1 MFGERVRVK
10 RPGLKFTTLNVF
22 CRLNCLFVTCT
33 DRRDLAEGGGAK
45 GVPSDEWHLFRPVGL
60 RFAHTE
66 TDGCHLS
73 FGGLPDA
80 LSEALTGA
88 WRARSFRGVL
98 MNGPRLKR
106 DKSKSRQRKNW
117 GEQEAQFQRFWK
129 NPQSLS
135 FNPSWQGWGSIH
147 LTLSFSPSLFSLS
160 LSFSP
165 FSSGSVGSCSGG
177 ATAWVLRSVFC
188 VLRDTH
194 TEQLITMPCWRV
206 KAALILCVLEVCLPR
221 LHRGD
226 CTSRAWNN
234 VCPCLHLRLLL
245 FKV

>member
-1 MFGERVRVK
+1 MESLIARGCVRGTCLSETAWLEIHRKLPRNVSSQAWLFISHVRGLLGPRRGGWGLGNSTRRVTSFSARQA
-10 RPGLKFTTLNVF
+10 T
-22 CRLNCLFVTCT
+22 
-33 DRRDLAEGGGAK
+33 
-45 GVPSDEWHLFRPVGL
+45 FRPY
-60 RFAHTE
+60 R
-66 TDGCHLS
+66 CHLS
-73 FGGLPDA
+73 FQGLPDG

-88 WRARSFRGVL
+88 WRSRSFRGAL
-98 MNGPRLKR
+98 MNGPRLKK
-106 DKSKSRQRKNW
+106 DKSKSQQRKNC

-147 LTLSFSPSLFSLS
+147 LTLSFSLFSLS

-194 TEQLITMPCWRV
+194 TEQLITMPC
-206 KAALILCVLEVCLPR
+206 EV
-221 LHRGD
+221 
-226 CTSRAWNN
+226 
-234 VCPCLHLRLLL
+234 
-245 FKV
+245 